1 MLSKLPIK
9 CQQIPF
15 LHLGMA
21 FCLWVRDSCTDLDE
35 QTVSTQELKMV
46 HIAMGSA
53 GKPLVVGTSPL
64 V

>member
-1 MLSKLPIK
+1 
-9 CQQIPF
+9 
-15 LHLGMA
+15 MA